1 MATYEIT
8 APSGEVFEVT
18 APDTASQEEVLA
30 YAQQQ
35 FAAQQQPE
43 QRTIP
48 EQVARQVGLTGRGA
62 ITGAT
67 SIPAM
72 FGDVV
77 ALGMTKAGQ
86 PFGLP
91 PAKPLSQMIQEGMTA
106 IGVPQPETAGER
118 AVQAGVSAMTG
129 VGAEAAAAQ
138 ALSKAS
144 TKVASLLAPLTKN
157 LGRQE
162 AIAMTSAP
170 AAQVAIEKV
179 ADMGGNELAQTVTA
193 LAAGLLTGGVTNK
206 FVPKGRPTPTTIEEV
221 RQAAR
226 NNYKQLD
233 SLDVKVN
240 RNSLGRIFSNLQR
253 NLIDEFSYN
262 PNLPKFST
270 VKNELET
277 IRKAISKQEQLSMQD
292 LESIR
297 QGFSKSMGE
306 TTDAS
311 TKEMFRSLINSMDI
325 EVSRLKDTDFSY
337 NVKNADASLD
347 AIKEARKGWK
357 LSSKAQIV
365 QDLIDAAVESAR
377 DPKASKGEI
386 LRRSVITLLKNK
398 QKMKQFSPDEVKAL
412 RQVANSGKADSL
424 LSLAGRFN
432 PERSQITA
440 VGAAGAGVYGA
451 TTGNLLPLAI
461 SALGYAADKTQT
473 ALRMK
478 AASDLV
484 SGLAAGD
491 VRVTPTAAE
500 MLPRTAMEV
509 GRVMSQEAAQ

>member
-129 VGAEAAAAQ
+129 VGAEAATAQ
-138 ALSKAS
+138 ALSKAG

-157 LGRQE
+157 LGRQQ
-162 AIAMTSAP
+162 AVALTSAP

-179 ADMGGNELAQTVTA
+179 AESGGNEYAQAATA
-193 LAAGLLTGGVTNK
+193 LAAGLLTGGATNK
-206 FVPKGRPTPTTIEEV
+206 LIPKGRPVPTTIEQVEQSS
-221 RQAAR
+221 RE
-226 NNYKQLD
+226 NYKRLRD
-233 SLDVKVN
+233 LGVRVN
-240 RNSLGRIFSNLQR
+240 RNSLARVVSNIR
-253 NLIDEFSYN
+253 NNLVDEFDYN
-262 PNLPKFST
+262 SNIPKFAEIKS
-270 VKNELET
+270 ELDL
-277 IRKAISKQEQLSMQD
+277 IKQVVSKQQNISMSD
-292 LESIR
+292 LENLR
-297 QGFSKSMGE
+297 QGLSSAMM
-306 TTDAS
+306 S
-311 TKEMFRSLINSMDI
+311 TKDPATKTYIRSMIKSFDT

-337 NVKNADASLD
+337 NRQNAEESLQ
-347 AIKEARKGWK
+347 AIKDARKGWQ
-357 LSSKAQIV
+357 LASRAEIV
-365 QDLIDAAVESAR
+365 RDIIDAAAESAL
-377 DPKASKGEI
+377 DPKSSKGEI
-386 LRRSVITLLKNK
+386 LRRGVINLLKNK
-398 QKMKQFSPDEVKAL
+398 NKIKQFTPDEVKAL
-412 RQVANSGKADSL
+412 RQVANSGAGDAL
-424 LSLAGRFN
+424 LSLAARFN
-432 PERSQITA
+432 PARSQITA
-440 VGAAGAGVYGA
+440 VGAAGYGFG
-451 TTGNLLPLAI
+451 TGNLAIPLATSI
-461 SALGYAADKTQT
+461 LGYAADKTQT
-473 ALRMK
+473 ALRQR

-484 SGLAAGD
+484 SGILTQD
-491 VRVTPTAAE
+491 VRTRPE